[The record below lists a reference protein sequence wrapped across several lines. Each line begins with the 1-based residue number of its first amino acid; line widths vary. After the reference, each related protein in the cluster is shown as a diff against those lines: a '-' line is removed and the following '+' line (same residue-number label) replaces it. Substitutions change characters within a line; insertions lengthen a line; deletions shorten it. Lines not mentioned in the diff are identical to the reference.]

1 MSEGSPADLSRAHA
15 LLDALWR
22 DYVAITPQ
30 AETIHTL
37 LGQRGERFRNDH
49 IALRTFALPEVSLD
63 RLAAPWRELGWEPS
77 GEYEFPEKKLFARS
91 FTHPS
96 GALPRVFI
104 SELLLEHFDAQVQD
118 LARALVHGLGDKDP
132 WALLQDRPSWPAPSV
147 SDYRALLERSEYAA
161 WLAAFGL
168 RANHFTVDF
177 NDLKTFASL
186 EALNAFLEGAGF
198 SLNGSG
204 RKIQGSPEALLEQSS
219 TLASIVPW
227 TFAGGESLQIPSCY
241 YEFARRYPD
250 PETGAL
256 FDGFVARSADKIFE
270 STDVRHRAAT

>member
-1 MSEGSPADLSRAHA
+1 MADGNHDLSRAHA
-15 LLDALWR
+15 LLDVLWR

-30 AETIHTL
+30 AEAIHAL
-37 LGQRGERFRNDH
+37 LGQRGETFRNDH
-49 IALRTFALPEVSLD
+49 IALRTFALPEVALD
-63 RLAAPWRELGWEPS
+63 RLAAPWLELGWVPS
-77 GEYEFPEKKLFARS
+77 GEYDFPEKKLYARS

-104 SELLLEHFDAQVQD
+104 SELLLEHFDARLQD
-118 LARALVHGLGDKDP
+118 VAKRLVSGLGDKDP
-132 WALLQDRPSWPAPSV
+132 WALLQDRPSWSAPTIAE
-147 SDYRALLERSEYAA
+147 YRDLLDRSEYAA

-168 RANHFTVDF
+168 RVNHFTVDF
-177 NDLKTFASL
+177 NDLKTFATL
-186 EALNAFLEGAGF
+186 DELNAFLEGAGF

-219 TLASIVPW
+219 TLASVVPW
-227 TFAGGESLQIPSCY
+227 TFAEGESLHIPSCY

-270 STDVRHRAAT
+270 STDVKQRRM